1 MVNLREIFGTLLG
14 ISLISNGLAEKL
26 PPSILLQRPTMDF
39 LVFTQ
44 ETRGWF
50 GLGFSGEI
58 PKTVNPKKIFD
69 SSCHPFS
76 KKLVKILKE
85 EFNFTNDDE
94 ILSNITMIDNIA
106 WFCLPANENTVPE
119 EYEEPN
125 KWVRLDLL

>member
-1 MVNLREIFGTLLG
+1 MQVILDPLIHVKIILPRSIFFAK
-14 ISLISNGLAEKL
+14 IK
-26 PPSILLQRPTMDF
+26 
-39 LVFTQ
+39 VFTQ

-85 EFNFTNDDE
+85 EFNFTNDEE
-94 ILSNITMIDNIA
+94 ILSNITMIDNMA